1 MAAENNVS
9 DRAIVLTRV
18 FNAPRAL
25 VFSAFTDAEHIG
37 KWWGPN
43 GFTTTTESI
52 DIRPGGEWRFVM
64 HGPDGTD
71 YPTRIVYRLIES
83 PDRLVYVHLDEA
95 GNEVFE
101 TTATFAD
108 HKGRTHL
115 TFRLLLP
122 SKEARDFVVRE
133 HRAIEGGEQTLAK
146 LAEHVEYQPVHVDA
160 SDRELITTRLFN
172 APRSLVYQAWSDP
185 EHLVKWW
192 GPNGFTT
199 TIQEMDLR
207 PGGVWSLT
215 MHGPDGTNYPNR
227 SIFGEVVAGERITYS
242 HSGARKGGPA
252 ARFEAMVTFGD
263 EADGKTRVTLRMV
276 FPSAADRDA
285 VIQAYGAAEGAKQTL
300 NRLAEELER
309 MRSVAA

>member
-1 MAAENNVS
+1 
-9 DRAIVLTRV
+9 
-18 FNAPRAL
+18 
-25 VFSAFTDAEHIG
+25 
-37 KWWGPN
+37 
-43 GFTTTTESI
+43 
-52 DIRPGGEWRFVM
+52 M

-71 YPTRIVYRLIES
+71 YPTRIVYRRIES

-108 HKGRTHL
+108 HEGGTHL

-133 HRAIEGGEQTLAK
+133 HRAIEGGEQTLASWPSTSSTSRSISMHPT
-146 LAEHVEYQPVHVDA
+146 ANWSPRA
-160 SDRELITTRLFN
+160 CSN
-172 APRSLVYQAWSDP
+172 APRALVYQAWSDP
-185 EHLVKWW
+185 KHVVNWW

-215 MHGPDGTNYPNR
+215 MRGPDGTSYPNR

-252 ARFEAMVTFGD
+252 AQFEATVTFGD